1 MQKFVWSRGNFDHGM
16 RKKEVKEMATKS
28 LKRSGKKAQQPRM
41 KVRDLKPRK
50 DLKGGTITVE
60 YKPQKPDGSL

>member
-1 MQKFVWSRGNFDHGM
+1 M
-16 RKKEVKEMATKS
+16 RWVRKEVKEMATKS
-28 LKRSGKKAQQPRM
+28 NKRTGRKKAQQPRM

-50 DLKGGTITVE
+50 DLKGGFE

>member
-1 MQKFVWSRGNFDHGM
+1 M
-16 RKKEVKEMATKS
+16 RWVREEVKEMATKS
-28 LKRSGKKAQQPRM
+28 NKRTGRKKAQQPRM

-50 DLKGGTITVE
+50 DLKGGT